1 MSFNQQLT
9 EPRVFLTVPRL
20 FVIVAFFAASLVVAG
35 CKSAPEPMAEPA
47 AVAPTAPVEEAP
59 VAEAGD
65 MTATEAAIA
74 GMNDAPAETQAAP
87 TAQLLRP
94 DAPMSYTV
102 KRGDTLWDISA
113 VFLKDPWFWPEI
125 WQINPQVE
133 NPHLIYP
140 GDVLSLAVGA
150 AGDAPGF
157 I

>member
-1 MSFNQQLT
+1 
-9 EPRVFLTVPRL
+9 
-20 FVIVAFFAASLVVAG
+20 
-35 CKSAPEPMAEPA
+35 
-47 AVAPTAPVEEAP
+47 
-59 VAEAGD
+59 
-65 MTATEAAIA
+65 MTATEAAVA
-74 GMNDAPAETQAAP
+74 GLNEAPVAESQAAP

-94 DAPMSYTV
+94 DAPMNYTV

-150 AGDAPGF
+150 NGDAHVYISQYSGARLQPRLRSEDARRPDRHDPVLGDRRVPF
-157 I
+157 EAQRAHEGSGAARSAHPRVPRSTT